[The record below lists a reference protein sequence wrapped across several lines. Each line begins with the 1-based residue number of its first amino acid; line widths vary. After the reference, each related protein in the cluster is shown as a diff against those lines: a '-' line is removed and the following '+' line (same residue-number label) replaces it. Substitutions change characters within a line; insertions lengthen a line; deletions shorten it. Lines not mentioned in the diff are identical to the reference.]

1 MREVTLALLHLLR
14 AGGRGALATV
24 VETRGSTPQQAGAR
38 LLWREDGS
46 TVGTVGGGAIE
57 ALVVREL
64 EATCQSGVPRLLRS
78 DLTRELAMCCGG
90 HMQVFL
96 EPVKE
101 AAKLFLLGAGHIAV
115 PTARLARDVGFSVHV
130 VDEREELVT
139 AERFPH
145 CQRHLIDAPAFVK
158 RTAFRDED
166 WVLIV
171 THDHALDE
179 TLLELVTQ
187 RPHAYVGLVGSR
199 RKVLRIVERVRARAP
214 NARLDRLYAPV
225 GLDVGA
231 VSPEEIAVSIV
242 SEWLALRNDKAVPH
256 LRLQLNP

>member
-1 MREVTLALLHLLR
+1 PARRPDA
-14 AGGRGALATV
+14 AGDWGFG
-24 VETRGSTPQQAGAR
+24 
-38 LLWREDGS
+38 
-46 TVGTVGGGAIE
+46 
-57 ALVVREL
+57 
-64 EATCQSGVPRLLRS
+64 
-78 DLTRELAMCCGG
+78 CGG
-90 HMQVFL
+90 HVQVVL
-96 EPVKE
+96 APLKE
-101 AAKLFLLGAGHIAV
+101 AVKLFLVGAGHIAV

-171 THDHALDE
+171 THDHTLDE

-199 RKVLRIVERVRARAP
+199 RKVLRIVERVRARSP

-225 GLDVGA
+225 GLDLGA

-242 SEWLALRNDKAVPH
+242 SEWLALRNEKAAPH
-256 LRLQLNP
+256 LRLQHQ